1 VTALAVGGSIPHV
14 RARGPDF
21 RVELIHDWDE
31 AAAKLEDAMAQGRAT
46 PFQNR
51 HWLGAWYRCFASNE
65 SARPLIVIVS
75 EARTRD
81 LVAILPLWLRT
92 QRGLRIAEF
101 AGSADYNA
109 PILGPAATGSAT
121 ETAVWWRHLCRELA
135 RLPGG
140 CDLLR
145 FGKMPVAMAGWV
157 NPLSSLAGAQPC
169 ALTGHLVQVGDDYD
183 AYRYSLEK
191 TVRKELER
199 SWRVFARHEGA
210 EFRQVHDLD
219 EALRTFA
226 ALEAQQSA
234 RMHDLG
240 KSYSLDDESS
250 VAFHRELIVRGLA
263 DGYVVLTALT
273 CGEEIVATLL
283 GIRTGSHYVMVR
295 ISNAG
300 LAWSNCSPGRLVIE
314 RTMAMLHADGVRT
327 FDFSVGSYDYKRRFG
342 VSDVSLIDFT
352 AALSWRG
359 LPYELRD
366 RAARGLRR
374 YPRLA
379 ACARRAFGKPPW
391 RQQE

>member
-1 VTALAVGGSIPHV
+1 MTALAVEGSIPQV
-14 RARGPDF
+14 RTNGPDF

-31 AAAKLEDAMAQGRAT
+31 AAAKLEGAMTQGRAT

-65 SARPLIVIVS
+65 AARPLIVAVS
-75 EARTRD
+75 DARTRD
-81 LVAILPLWLRT
+81 AVAILPLCVRT
-92 QRGLRIAEF
+92 QWGLRIAEF

-109 PILGPAATGSAT
+109 PILGNAAAGSPSEIVA
-121 ETAVWWRHLCRELA
+121 WWRPLCRELA

-140 CDLLR
+140 CDLVR
-145 FGKMPVAMAGWV
+145 FRKMPAAMDGWV
-157 NPLSSLAGAQPC
+157 NQI
-169 ALTGHLVQVGDDYD
+169 YD
-183 AYRYSLEK
+183 S
-191 TVRKELER
+191 
-199 SWRVFARHEGA
+199 
-210 EFRQVHDLD
+210 D

-240 KSYSLDDESS
+240 QSYSLDDESS
-250 VAFHRELIVRGLA
+250 AAFHRELIVRGLA

-273 CGEEIVATLL
+273 SGEEIVASLL

-300 LAWSNCSPGRLVIE
+300 KAWSNCSPGRLVIE

-342 VSDVSLIDFT
+342 VSDVALVDLT
-352 AALSWRG
+352 VALSWRG
-359 LPYELRD
+359 WPVIIRD
-366 RAARGLRR
+366 KLMRWMRR
-374 YPRLA
+374 S
-379 ACARRAFGKPPW
+379 
-391 RQQE
+391 

>member
-1 VTALAVGGSIPHV
+1 MTALAVEGSIPQV
-14 RARGPDF
+14 RAGGPDF
-21 RVELIHDWDE
+21 RIDLIHDWDE
-31 AAAKLEDAMAQGRAT
+31 AAAKLEGAMAQGRAT

-65 SARPLIVIVS
+65 AARPLIVVVS
-75 EARTRD
+75 DVRSRD
-81 LVAILPLWLRT
+81 VVAILPLCVRM

-109 PILGPAATGSAT
+109 PILGPSATGSPA
-121 ETAVWWRHLCRELA
+121 EAAAWWRHLCRELA
-135 RLPGG
+135 RLPDG
-140 CDLLR
+140 CDLVR
-145 FGKMPVAMAGWV
+145 FRKMPAAMAGWT
-157 NPLSSLAGAQPC
+157 NPLASLAGVLPS
-169 ALTGHLVQVGDDYD
+169 ALTGHLVQVSDDYD

-199 SWRVFARHEGA
+199 SWRVFAKHDGA
-210 EFRQVHDLD
+210 EFRQIHDPD
-219 EALRTFA
+219 EALRVFA

-234 RMHDLG
+234 RMQDLG
-240 KSYSLDDESS
+240 QSYSLDDEGS

-263 DGYVVLTALT
+263 DGNVVLTALT
-273 CGEEIVATLL
+273 SGEEIVATLL

-300 LAWSNCSPGRLVIE
+300 KAWSNCSPGRLVIE

-342 VSDVSLIDFT
+342 VSDVALVDLT

-359 LPYELRD
+359 WPVIARD
-366 RAARGLRR
+366 RLLRWM
-374 YPRLA
+374 
-379 ACARRAFGKPPW
+379 RRS
-391 RQQE
+391 

>member
-1 VTALAVGGSIPHV
+1 MTALAVEGSIPHV
-14 RARGPDF
+14 RAGDPDF
-21 RVELIHDWDE
+21 RVELIHDWDV
-31 AAAKLEDAMAQGRAT
+31 AVAKLEGAMAQGRAT

-51 HWLGAWYRCFASNE
+51 HWLGAWYSCFAS
-65 SARPLIVIVS
+65 SGHTTTLIAVISDARGDV
-75 EARTRD
+75 
-81 LVAILPLWLRT
+81 VAILPLCVRV

-109 PILGPAATGSAT
+109 PILGPAATGSPA
-121 ETAVWWRHLCRELA
+121 EAAAWWRQLCRELS

-140 CDLLR
+140 CDLVR
-145 FGKMPVAMAGWV
+145 FRKMPAAMSGWG
-157 NPLSSLAGAQPC
+157 NPLASLAGAQPS

-183 AYRYSLEK
+183 VYRYSLGK

-199 SWRVFARHEGA
+199 SWRVFARHDGA
-210 EFRQVHDLD
+210 GFGQVHDLD
-219 EALRTFA
+219 QALRTFA

-240 KSYSLDDESS
+240 QSYSLDDESS
-250 VAFHRELIVRGLA
+250 AAFHRELIVRGLA

-273 CGEEIVATLL
+273 SGEEIVATLL
-283 GIRTGSHYVMVR
+283 GIRAGSHYVMVR

-300 LAWSNCSPGRLVIE
+300 KAWSNCSPGRLVIE

-342 VSDVSLIDFT
+342 VSDVALVDLT

-359 LPYELRD
+359 LPVIVRD
-366 RAARGLRR
+366 RLMQWMRR
-374 YPRLA
+374 RS
-379 ACARRAFGKPPW
+379 
-391 RQQE
+391 

>member
-1 VTALAVGGSIPHV
+1 MTSLAVEGSMPQV
-14 RARGPDF
+14 RTAGPDF

-31 AAAKLEDAMAQGRAT
+31 AAAKLGGAMAQGRAT
-46 PFQNR
+46 PFQHR
-51 HWLGAWYRCFASNE
+51 HWLGAWYRGLASNE
-65 SARPLIVIVS
+65 AARALIAVVS
-75 EARTRD
+75 DARTRD
-81 LVAILPLWLRT
+81 LVAILPLSIQT

-109 PILGPAATGSAT
+109 PILGPAATGRPA
-121 ETAVWWRHLCRELA
+121 ETAAWWRDLCRELA
-135 RLPGG
+135 RLPDG
-140 CDLLR
+140 CDLIR
-145 FGKMPVAMAGWV
+145 FRKMPAAMAGWV
-157 NPLSSLAGAQPC
+157 NPLAALAGVQPS
-169 ALTGHLVQVGDDYD
+169 ALTGHLVHTGDDYD

-199 SWRVFARHEGA
+199 SWRVFAKHDGA
-210 EFRQVHDLD
+210 EFKQVHDPD

-240 KSYSLDDESS
+240 QSYSLDDESS
-250 VAFHRELIVRGLA
+250 AAFHRELIVRGLA

-273 CGEEIVATLL
+273 AGEEIVASLL

-300 LAWSNCSPGRLVIE
+300 KAWSNCSPGRLVIE

-342 VSDVSLIDFT
+342 VGDVALVDFT

-359 LPYELRD
+359 WPVIVRD
-366 RAARGLRR
+366 RLRR
-374 YPRLA
+374 RM
-379 ACARRAFGKPPW
+379 RRS
-391 RQQE
+391 

>member
-1 VTALAVGGSIPHV
+1 MTTLAVEGSIPQV
-14 RARGPDF
+14 RAAGPEF

-31 AAAKLEDAMAQGRAT
+31 AAAKLEGAMAQGRAT

-51 HWLGAWYRCFASNE
+51 HWLGAWYRSFASNE
-65 SARPLIVIVS
+65 RARPLIAVIS
-75 EARTRD
+75 DARSRD
-81 LVAILPLWLRT
+81 LVAILPLSIQT

-101 AGSADYNA
+101 AGAADYNA
-109 PILGPAATGSAT
+109 PILGPAATGSST
-121 ETAVWWRHLCRELA
+121 ETAAWWRDLCRELA
-135 RLPGG
+135 RLPDK
-140 CDLLR
+140 CDLVR
-145 FGKMPVAMAGWV
+145 FRKMPAAMAGWV
-157 NPLSSLAGAQPC
+157 NPLASLAGVQPS

-183 AYRYSLEK
+183 VYRYSLEK

-199 SWRVFARHEGA
+199 SWRVFAKHDGA
-210 EFRQVHDLD
+210 TFRQVHEID
-219 EALRTFA
+219 EALNTFA

-240 KSYSLDDESS
+240 QSYSLDDESS
-250 VAFHRELIVRGLA
+250 AAFHRELIVRGLA

-300 LAWSNCSPGRLVIE
+300 KAWSNCSPGRLVIE
-314 RTMAMLHADGVRT
+314 RTMAMLHADGIRT

-342 VSDVSLIDFT
+342 VSDVALVDLT

-359 LPYELRD
+359 WPVIIRNKLLRWI
-366 RAARGLRR
+366 RR
-374 YPRLA
+374 S
-379 ACARRAFGKPPW
+379 
-391 RQQE
+391 

>member
-1 VTALAVGGSIPHV
+1 MTSLAVEGSMPQV
-14 RARGPDF
+14 RAAGPDF

-31 AAAKLEDAMAQGRAT
+31 AAAKLEGAMAQGRAT
-46 PFQNR
+46 PFQHP
-51 HWLGAWYRCFASNE
+51 HWLGAWYRGLASNE
-65 SARPLIVIVS
+65 AARPLIAVIS
-75 EARTRD
+75 DARTRD
-81 LVAILPLWLRT
+81 LVAILPLSIQT
-92 QRGLRIAEF
+92 QCGLRIAEF

-109 PILGPAATGSAT
+109 PILGPAATGSPIQ
-121 ETAVWWRHLCRELA
+121 TAAWWRDLCRELA
-135 RLPGG
+135 GLPDG
-140 CDLLR
+140 CDLIR
-145 FGKMPVAMAGWV
+145 FRKMPAAMAGWV
-157 NPLSSLAGAQPC
+157 NPLAALAGVQPS
-169 ALTGHLVQVGDDYD
+169 ALTGHLVQTCDDYD

-199 SWRVFARHEGA
+199 SWRVFAKHDGA
-210 EFRQVHDLD
+210 AFKQVHDPD

-240 KSYSLDDESS
+240 QCYSLDDESS
-250 VAFHRELIVRGLA
+250 AAFHRELIVRGLA

-273 CGEEIVATLL
+273 SGEEIVASLL

-300 LAWSNCSPGRLVIE
+300 KAWSNCSPGRLVIE

-342 VSDVSLIDFT
+342 VSDVALVDLT

-359 LPYELRD
+359 WPVIIRD
-366 RAARGLRR
+366 RLRR
-374 YPRLA
+374 LI
-379 ACARRAFGKPPW
+379 RRS
-391 RQQE
+391 

>member
-1 VTALAVGGSIPHV
+1 MTALAVEGSIPQV
-14 RARGPDF
+14 RAAGPDF

-31 AAAKLEDAMAQGRAT
+31 AAAKLEGAMAQGRAT

-65 SARPLIVIVS
+65 AARPLIAVIS
-75 EARTRD
+75 D
-81 LVAILPLWLRT
+81 VAHPGCRC
-92 QRGLRIAEF
+92 
-101 AGSADYNA
+101 
-109 PILGPAATGSAT
+109 
-121 ETAVWWRHLCRELA
+121 HLCRYAFACSGACELPNSRDRPTTTRRFSALPRPEA
-135 RLPGG
+135 RQRRPRGGVICAANWPACLDG
-140 CDLLR
+140 CDLVR
-145 FGKMPVAMAGWV
+145 FRKMPAAMAGWI
-157 NPLSSLAGAQPC
+157 NPLASLAGVQPS

-199 SWRVFARHEGA
+199 SWRVFAKHDGA
-210 EFRQVHDLD
+210 EFRQIHDPD

-234 RMHDLG
+234 RMQDLG
-240 KSYSLDDESS
+240 QSYSLDDEGSA
-250 VAFHRELIVRGLA
+250 AFHRELIVRGLA

-273 CGEEIVATLL
+273 SGEEIVATLL

-300 LAWSNCSPGRLVIE
+300 KAWSNCSPGRLVIE

-342 VSDVSLIDFT
+342 VSDVALVDLT

-359 LPYELRD
+359 WPVIIRD
-366 RAARGLRR
+366 KLMRWIRR
-374 YPRLA
+374 S
-379 ACARRAFGKPPW
+379 
-391 RQQE
+391 

>member
-1 VTALAVGGSIPHV
+1 MTTLAVEGSIPRI
-14 RARGPDF
+14 RADGPDF
-21 RVELIHDWDE
+21 RVELIRDWDE
-31 AAAKLEDAMAQGRAT
+31 AVAKLEGAMAQGRAT

-51 HWLGAWYRCFASNE
+51 HWLGAWYRSFASSE
-65 SARPLIVIVS
+65 AVRPLIVVVS
-75 EARTRD
+75 DIGSRD
-81 LVAILPLWLRT
+81 VVAILPLCVRM

-109 PILGPAATGSAT
+109 PILGPAATGSPE
-121 ETAVWWRHLCRELA
+121 ETAAWWRHLCRELA

-140 CDLLR
+140 CDLVR
-145 FGKMPVAMAGWV
+145 FRKMPAAMAGWT
-157 NPLSSLAGAQPC
+157 NPLAALAGVQPS

-199 SWRVFARHEGA
+199 SWRVFAKHDGA
-210 EFRQVHDLD
+210 EFRQVHDID
-219 EALRTFA
+219 AALRTFT

-240 KSYSLDDESS
+240 QAYSLDDDNSA
-250 VAFHRELIVRGLA
+250 AFHRELIVRGLA
-263 DGYVVLTALT
+263 DGYVVVTALT
-273 CGEEIVATLL
+273 AGEEVVATLL
-283 GIRTGSHYVMVR
+283 GIRTGAHYVMVR

-300 LAWSNCSPGRLVIE
+300 KAWSNCSPGRLVIE

-342 VSDVSLIDFT
+342 VSDVALVDLT

-359 LPYELRD
+359 WPVTLRD
-366 RAARGLRR
+366 KLLRWM
-374 YPRLA
+374 
-379 ACARRAFGKPPW
+379 RRS
-391 RQQE
+391 

>member
-1 VTALAVGGSIPHV
+1 MTALAVEGSIRHL
-14 RARGPDF
+14 RAAGPDF

-31 AAAKLEDAMAQGRAT
+31 AAAKLDGAMALGRAT

-51 HWLGAWYRCFASNE
+51 HWLGAWYRSFASDE
-65 SARPLIVIVS
+65 AARPLIVVVS
-75 EARTRD
+75 DARTRD
-81 LVAILPLWLRT
+81 LVAILPLCIRR
-92 QRGLRIAEF
+92 QRGLQIAEF

-121 ETAVWWRHLCRELA
+121 ETAAWWRHLCRELA

-140 CDLLR
+140 CDLVR
-145 FGKMPVAMAGWV
+145 FRKMPAALAGGV
-157 NPLSSLAGAQPC
+157 NPLASLAGVQPC
-169 ALTGHLVQVGDDYD
+169 ALTGHLVEVGDDYD

-199 SWRVFARHEGA
+199 SWRVFARHQGA
-210 EFRQVHDLD
+210 EFRQVHDPD

-240 KSYSLDDESS
+240 QSYSLDDASS
-250 VAFHRELIVRGLA
+250 AAFHRELIVRGLA

-273 CGEEIVATLL
+273 CGDEIVATLL
-283 GIRTGSHYVMVR
+283 GIRTESHYVMVR

-300 LAWSNCSPGRLVIE
+300 PAWSNCSPGRLVIE

-342 VSDVSLIDFT
+342 VSDVALLDLT

-359 LPYELRD
+359 WPVIVRD
-366 RAARGLRR
+366 RLRQWM
-374 YPRLA
+374 
-379 ACARRAFGKPPW
+379 RRS
-391 RQQE
+391 

>member
-1 VTALAVGGSIPHV
+1 MTTLAVEGSIPQV
-14 RARGPDF
+14 RAAGPDF

-31 AAAKLEDAMAQGRAT
+31 AVAKLEGAMAQGRAT
-46 PFQNR
+46 PFQNW
-51 HWLGAWYRCFASNE
+51 HWLGAWYRCFASDE
-65 SARPLIVIVS
+65 AVRTLIAVIS
-75 EARTRD
+75 DAHTRD
-81 LVAILPLWLRT
+81 LVAILPLSI
-92 QRGLRIAEF
+92 QMHRGLRTVEF

-109 PILGPAATGSAT
+109 PILGPAATGSPT
-121 ETAVWWRHLCRELA
+121 ETAAWWRDLCRELA
-135 RLPGG
+135 RLPDG
-140 CDLLR
+140 CDLVR
-145 FGKMPVAMAGWV
+145 FRKMPAAMAGWV
-157 NPLSSLAGAQPC
+157 NPLAALAGVQPS
-169 ALTGHLVQVGDDYD
+169 ALTGHLVQVGEDYD

-199 SWRVFARHEGA
+199 SWRVFAKHEGA
-210 EFRQVHDLD
+210 EFKQVHDSD
-219 EALRTFA
+219 EPLRIFA

-240 KSYSLDDESS
+240 QAYSLDDESS

-273 CGEEIVATLL
+273 CGEEIVASLL

-300 LAWSNCSPGRLVIE
+300 KAWSNCSPGRLVIE

-342 VSDVSLIDFT
+342 VSDVALVDLM

-359 LPYELRD
+359 WPVIIRDKLLRWI
-366 RAARGLRR
+366 RR
-374 YPRLA
+374 S
-379 ACARRAFGKPPW
+379 
-391 RQQE
+391 

>member
-1 VTALAVGGSIPHV
+1 MTALAVEGSIPHV
-14 RARGPDF
+14 RAAGPDF

-31 AAAKLEDAMAQGRAT
+31 AAAKLESALAQGRAT

-51 HWLGAWYRCFASNE
+51 HWLGAWYRCFASDGA
-65 SARPLIVIVS
+65 ARPLIVVIS
-75 EARTRD
+75 EARTQD
-81 LVAILPLWLRT
+81 IVAILPLIVRT

-109 PILGPAATGSAT
+109 PILGPSASGSPSKTAA
-121 ETAVWWRHLCRELA
+121 WWRDLCRELA

-140 CDLLR
+140 CDLVR
-145 FGKMPVAMAGWV
+145 FRKMPAEMDGWV
-157 NPLSSLAGAQPC
+157 NPLASLASTQPS

-199 SWRVFARHEGA
+199 SWRVFAKHDGA
-210 EFRQVHDLD
+210 EFRQIRDPD

-240 KSYSLDDESS
+240 QSYALDDEGST
-250 VAFHRELIVRGLA
+250 AFHRELIVRGLA
-263 DGYVVLTALT
+263 NGYVILTALT
-273 CGEEIVATLL
+273 CGEETVASLL
-283 GIRTGSHYVMVR
+283 GIRTGLHYVMVR

-300 LAWSNCSPGRLVIE
+300 KAWSNCSPGRLVIE

-342 VSDVSLIDFT
+342 VSDVALVDLT

-359 LPYELRD
+359 WPVIIRD
-366 RAARGLRR
+366 KLKQWSRR
-374 YPRLA
+374 S
-379 ACARRAFGKPPW
+379 
-391 RQQE
+391 

>member
-1 VTALAVGGSIPHV
+1 MAALAVEGSISHV
-14 RARGPDF
+14 RAAGPDF

-31 AAAKLEDAMAQGRAT
+31 AAAKLESALVQGRAT

-51 HWLGAWYRCFASNE
+51 HWLGAWYHCFASNRE
-65 SARPLIVIVS
+65 ARPLIVVIS

-81 LVAILPLWLRT
+81 VVAILPLIVRT

-109 PILGPAATGSAT
+109 PILGPAATGSPD
-121 ETAVWWRHLCRELA
+121 ETAAWWRDLCRELA

-140 CDLLR
+140 CDLVR
-145 FGKMPVAMAGWV
+145 FRKMPAAMDGWV
-157 NPLSSLAGAQPC
+157 NPLASVAGTQPS

-199 SWRVFARHEGA
+199 SWRVFAKHDGA
-210 EFRQVHDLD
+210 EFKQVRDID

-240 KSYSLDDESS
+240 QSYSLDDEGIT
-250 VAFHRELIVRGLA
+250 AFHRELIVRGLVN
-263 DGYVVLTALT
+263 GYVILTALT
-273 CGEEIVATLL
+273 CGEETVASLL
-283 GIRTGSHYVMVR
+283 GIRTGLHYVMVR

-300 LAWSNCSPGRLVIE
+300 KAWSNCSPGRLVIE

-342 VSDVSLIDFT
+342 VSDVPLVDLT

-359 LPYELRD
+359 WPVIVRNKLMQWMQRS
-366 RAARGLRR
+366 
-374 YPRLA
+374 
-379 ACARRAFGKPPW
+379 
-391 RQQE
+391 

>member
-1 VTALAVGGSIPHV
+1 MTALAVEGSIPQV
-14 RARGPDF
+14 RAAGPDF

-31 AAAKLEDAMAQGRAT
+31 AAARLEGAMARGRAT

-51 HWLGAWYRCFASNE
+51 HWLGAWYRCFAANE
-65 SARPLIVIVS
+65 SARPLIAVVS
-75 EARTRD
+75 DARTRD
-81 LVAILPLWLRT
+81 VVVILPLCIHT

-109 PILGPAATGSAT
+109 PILGPAATGSPA
-121 ETAVWWRHLCRELA
+121 ETAAWWRHLCRELA

-140 CDLLR
+140 CDLIR
-145 FGKMPVAMAGWV
+145 FRKMPAAMACWV
-157 NPLSSLAGAQPC
+157 NPLASLAGVQPS
-169 ALTGHLVQVGDDYD
+169 ALTGHLVQVGENYD
-183 AYRYSLEK
+183 AWRYSLEK

-199 SWRVFARHEGA
+199 SWRVFAKHDGA
-210 EFRQVHDLD
+210 AFRKIDDPD

-240 KSYSLDDESS
+240 QSYSLDDESS
-250 VAFHRELIVRGLA
+250 AAFHRDLIFRGLA

-273 CGEEIVATLL
+273 SGEEIVASLL

-295 ISNAG
+295 IGNAG
-300 LAWSNCSPGRLVIE
+300 KAWSNCSPGRLVIE
-314 RTMAMLHADGVRT
+314 RTMALLHADGVRT

-342 VSDVSLIDFT
+342 VSDVALVDLT

-359 LPYELRD
+359 WPVIVRD
-366 RAARGLRR
+366 RLLRWI
-374 YPRLA
+374 
-379 ACARRAFGKPPW
+379 RRS
-391 RQQE
+391 

>member
-1 VTALAVGGSIPHV
+1 MTALAVEGSIPHV
-14 RARGPDF
+14 RAGDPDF
-21 RVELIHDWDE
+21 RVELIHDWDV
-31 AAAKLEDAMAQGRAT
+31 AVAKLEGAMAQGRAT

-51 HWLGAWYRCFASNE
+51 HWLGAWYRCFTSSGYAT
-65 SARPLIVIVS
+65 PLIAVIS
-75 EARTRD
+75 DARGD
-81 LVAILPLWLRT
+81 VVAILPLCVRV

-109 PILGPAATGSAT
+109 PILGPAATGSPA
-121 ETAVWWRHLCRELA
+121 EAAAWWRQLCRELS

-140 CDLLR
+140 CDLVR
-145 FGKMPVAMAGWV
+145 FRKMPAAMSGWG
-157 NPLSSLAGAQPC
+157 NPLASLAGAQPS

-183 AYRYSLEK
+183 VYRYSLGK

-199 SWRVFARHEGA
+199 SWRVFARHDGA
-210 EFRQVHDLD
+210 GFGQVHDLD
-219 EALRTFA
+219 QALRTFA

-240 KSYSLDDESS
+240 QSYSLDDESS
-250 VAFHRELIVRGLA
+250 AAFHRELIVRGLA

-273 CGEEIVATLL
+273 CGEEIVASLL

-295 ISNAG
+295 IGNAG
-300 LAWSNCSPGRLVIE
+300 KAWSNCSPGRLVIE

-342 VSDVSLIDFT
+342 VSDVALVDLT

-359 LPYELRD
+359 WPVIIRNKLMQWS
-366 RAARGLRR
+366 RR
-374 YPRLA
+374 S
-379 ACARRAFGKPPW
+379 
-391 RQQE
+391 

>member
-1 VTALAVGGSIPHV
+1 MTALAVEGSIPHV
-14 RARGPDF
+14 RAGGPDF

-31 AAAKLEDAMAQGRAT
+31 AAAKLESAMAQGRAT

-51 HWLGAWYRCFASNE
+51 HWLGAWYRCFVSNE
-65 SARPLIVIVS
+65 AAKPLIVVIS

-81 LVAILPLWLRT
+81 VVAILPLVVRM

-109 PILGPAATGSAT
+109 PILGPAATGSPT
-121 ETAVWWRHLCRELA
+121 ETAAWWRHLCRELA
-135 RLPGG
+135 RLPDG
-140 CDLLR
+140 CDLIR
-145 FGKMPVAMAGWV
+145 FRKMPAAMAGWV
-157 NPLSSLAGAQPC
+157 NPLAALAGVQPS

-199 SWRVFARHEGA
+199 SWRVFAKHDGA
-210 EFRQVHDLD
+210 EFKQIHDPD

-240 KSYSLDDESS
+240 QAYSLDDETSA
-250 VAFHRELIVRGLA
+250 AFHRELIVRGLA
-263 DGYVVLTALT
+263 SGYVVLTALT
-273 CGEEIVATLL
+273 SGEEIVATLL
-283 GIRTGSHYVMVR
+283 GIRTGAHYVMVR

-300 LAWSNCSPGRLVIE
+300 KVWSNCSPGRLVIE

-342 VSDVSLIDFT
+342 VSDVALVDLT

-359 LPYELRD
+359 WPVIIRD
-366 RAARGLRR
+366 KLMRSIRR
-374 YPRLA
+374 S
-379 ACARRAFGKPPW
+379 
-391 RQQE
+391 

>member
-1 VTALAVGGSIPHV
+1 MTALAVEGSIPHV
-14 RARGPDF
+14 RAGGPDF

-31 AAAKLEDAMAQGRAT
+31 AVAKLEAAIARGRAT
-46 PFQNR
+46 PFQNP
-51 HWLGAWYRCFASNE
+51 HWLAAWYRCFASNGF
-65 SARPLIVIVS
+65 ARPLIAVIS
-75 EARTRD
+75 DARTRD
-81 LVAILPLWLRT
+81 VAAILPLCVRMH
-92 QRGLRIAEF
+92 RGLRIAEF

-109 PILGPAATGSAT
+109 PILSPSVAGSAT
-121 ETAVWWRHLCRELA
+121 ETAAWWRQLRRELS

-140 CDLLR
+140 CDLVR
-145 FGKMPVAMAGWV
+145 FRKMPVAMPGWA
-157 NPLSSLAGAQPC
+157 NPLVSLAGVQPS

-199 SWRVFARHEGA
+199 SGRVFARHEGTG
-210 EFRQVHDLD
+210 FRQVHDLD
-219 EALRTFA
+219 EALHTFA

-240 KSYSLDDESS
+240 QSYSLDDESS
-250 VAFHRELIVRGLA
+250 TAFHRELIVRGLA
-263 DGYVVLTALT
+263 DRYVVLTALT

-300 LAWSNCSPGRLVIE
+300 KAWSNCSPGRLVIE

-342 VSDVSLIDFT
+342 VSDVSLVDLT

-359 LPYELRD
+359 LPVIARD
-366 RAARGLRR
+366 RLMRWM
-374 YPRLA
+374 RLA
-379 ACARRAFGKPPW
+379 VRRD
-391 RQQE
+391 RS